1 SDVLIPTR
9 DSTTRAKSAEK
20 PLLRRCAAD
29 SHGDRRPRLH
39 RLAGDQ
45 LHSFRSRFRAHQAHA
60 PVGGRRL
67 RGVRPAFAVIGFA
80 LDNWIQ
86 SVAAVL
92 MTATAVLM
100 VIALRRTD
108 PAI

>member
-1 SDVLIPTR
+1 MVIVALAFIVLLVTSFIV
-9 DSTTRAKSAEK
+9 
-20 PLLRRCAAD
+20 
-29 SHGDRRPRLH
+29 
-39 RLAGDQ
+39 
-45 LHSFRSRFRAHQAHA
+45 FRSRFRAHQAHA

-100 VIALRRTD
+100 VNALRRTD

>member
-1 SDVLIPTR
+1 
-9 DSTTRAKSAEK
+9 
-20 PLLRRCAAD
+20 
-29 SHGDRRPRLH
+29 
-39 RLAGDQ
+39 
-45 LHSFRSRFRAHQAHA
+45 
-60 PVGGRRL
+60 VGGRRL